1 MNKAT
6 NISQDN
12 YDNRFLF
19 VLVAAKRALQLQ
31 KGARPRLDI
40 GTRKPTVL
48 AMAEVLEDKVEF
60 ELPVKAEEKK
70 KSRKKSK

>member
-1 MNKAT
+1 MDKVT

-31 KGARPRLDI
+31 KGARPRMDV
-40 GTRKPTVL
+40 GTRKPTVV
-48 AMAEVLEDKVEF
+48 AMAEVLNDKVEF
-60 ELPVKAEEKK
+60 SVPVKPEETK